1 MPGSDESSDD
11 DLPTV
16 FINKLKVASKEH
28 IATGSYHHLL
38 FSLISLFLSTKE
50 NSVINLQ
57 CVRNKIIL
65 YYTHFFYK
73 QHFYKQRQAEISKKL
88 SKYWA
93 IPSGWT
99 FIHVLHPHYDPKII
113 GQALKNKQKN
123 MHVWIHKIITSN
135 QHENEDENE
144 K

>member
-1 MPGSDESSDD
+1 MLCSDESSDD

-28 IATGSYHHLL
+28 IATGSYRYLL

-65 YYTHFFYK
+65 YYTRFFYK

-88 SKYWA
+88 SKY
-93 IPSGWT
+93 
-99 FIHVLHPHYDPKII
+99 
-113 GQALKNKQKN
+113 
-123 MHVWIHKIITSN
+123 
-135 QHENEDENE
+135 
-144 K
+144 